1 MKGEGKREG
10 KNKRR
15 EWVRGAVVEA
25 VTEGVLINK
34 SQLDTPSWFDTPFS
48 ILISEDV
55 CCALSTR
62 PGLCAGQ
69 NQLLAA

>member
-1 MKGEGKREG
+1 MKKDDGKRKREG
-10 KNKRR
+10 R
-15 EWVRGAVVEA
+15 EMGGGAVVEA
-25 VTEGVLINK
+25 VTEGVLNN
-34 SQLDTPSWFDTPFS
+34 SQSDTPSWFDTPLS

-62 PGLCAGQ
+62 PGICAGH